1 MVPLSGEGAEGLA
14 LPWCL
19 ISSLVLLYMRISSQ
33 PRDSRKNLSSHV
45 SDDWSDEQ
53 FDSLF

>member
-19 ISSLVLLYMRISSQ
+19 ISSLVLLCMRISSQ